1 MYRTKCAMYDEVSVG
16 NPGKVPYCA
25 KQDKL
30 EPDCQHCKQQYVT
43 NADRIRSMSDEELAI
58 WINDVTTNAL
68 SILALGSNKQTKNIF
83 YWLKWLKEEVK
94 ENAN

>member
-30 EPDCQHCKQQYVT
+30 EPDCQHCKQPCVT
-43 NADRIRSMSDEELAI
+43 NADKIRQMDDEELSSFL
-58 WINDVTTNAL
+58 NNQL
-68 SILALGSNKQTKNIF
+68 
-83 YWLKWLKEEVK
+83 YWPVWCDDNCQAECHDCCLKWLKEEVK

>member
-1 MYRTKCAMYDEVSVG
+1 MYRTKCTMYDEVSLG

-43 NADRIRSMSDEELAI
+43 NADKIREMTDEELAELL
-58 WINDVTTNAL
+58 D
-68 SILALGSNKQTKNIF
+68 QTYFNGMVVGKNSRHSVDIK

>member
-1 MYRTKCAMYDEVSVG
+1 MYRTKCIMYDEVSVG

-43 NADRIRSMSDEELAI
+43 NADRIRSMSDEELVAEARKFP
-58 WINDVTTNAL
+58 NTPQSTN
-68 SILALGSNKQTKNIF
+68 SR
-83 YWLKWLKEEVK
+83 
-94 ENAN
+94 